1 MSVYVLDLRVSKFSK
16 WGLNLSDKQVAGP
29 VANVCCV
36 CLWSSD
42 WGCYGE
48 R

>member
-16 WGLNLSDKQVAGP
+16 WGLHLSDEQVPAP

-36 CLWSSD
+36 CL
-42 WGCYGE
+42 C
-48 R
+48 RA

>member
-1 MSVYVLDLRVSKFSK
+1 MSKFSK
-16 WGLNLSDKQVAGP
+16 RGLNLSDEQVAGP

-36 CLWSSD
+36 FMSCQVTG
-42 WGCYGE
+42 GCYGE